1 MLCVY
6 GIAVGE
12 GCLDWPT
19 VESRLVSYRVNS
31 GQLEAS
37 ISCQHGFQMQL
48 NDSLM
53 TADVRHQIQRLTA
66 RCHGNVWDIKPPH
79 CYGMFFS
86 KRIRSF
92 AVVEILQQND
102 SSKMTSSGSAAV
114 LRLYPQESCAIAKM
128 TARCAL
134 YS

>member
-6 GIAVGE
+6 GTAVGE

-79 CYGMFFS
+79 CYGMV
-86 KRIRSF
+86 RSF
-92 AVVEILQQND
+92 AVVEILQQSD
-102 SSKMTSSGSAAV
+102 SCKMTSSGSAAV
-114 LRLYPQESCAIAKM
+114 LRLGLYPK
-128 TARCAL
+128 AL
-134 YS
+134 APSVVFSRPY